1 MHVTDRGD
9 DNMALWYYITLFILS
24 FIMTNI
30 YAAKWH
36 KHFDVYFTL
45 VFTMI
50 PLVNLGYMML
60 ALSKGLESALFAM
73 RIIYI
78 GGCFLIFFIMLSIF
92 SLCGITVPKTVKVCT
107 LIFLSILYL
116 SVLTI
121 GFLPWFYT
129 NVSFEIVNGYGI
141 LHREYGPAHTVF
153 YVMVVIC
160 FLVSFGAII
169 HSYFKKRQVSRVQL
183 ILLFIPELTSFFSY
197 VGRGQLPYAVEL
209 LPASYTFAQFMYL
222 LIANRITLY
231 DVDDTVIDSMIHD
244 GSVGFISLDFNERYL
259 GASEAAKKVF
269 PELLN
274 LTVDYSIWQEPVIRE
289 VFLNHLNE
297 FRESEDKNLFY
308 YQRDPDSSIY
318 EVTIQYLYDRD
329 RKKGYQFVIVDDTEN
344 QKYIALINSYNSDL
358 EKEVTKKTENLVQM
372 HNKLIMGMAVM
383 VESRDNS
390 TGGHIRRTSE
400 GVRILI
406 DEMKKTKSMDET
418 FCADLIKAAP
428 MHDLGKIA
436 VDDAVLRK
444 PGKFTP
450 EEFEK
455 MKAHAAEGARI
466 VNEILKD
473 TEAESFRKLAVNVAH
488 YHHER
493 WDGSGYPE
501 RLKGEEIP
509 LEARIMAIADVYDAL
524 VSKRVYKDAMSF
536 EKADSI
542 IMEGFGSQF
551 DPGLKTCYENARPLL
566 EEYYSSLDETG
577 AKTDN

>member
-1 MHVTDRGD
+1 MTAVWD
-9 DNMALWYYITLFILS
+9 S
-24 FIMTNI
+24 FHSTSMSGI
-30 YAAKWH
+30 
-36 KHFDVYFTL
+36 
-45 VFTMI
+45 
-50 PLVNLGYMML
+50 
-60 ALSKGLESALFAM
+60 SAQA
-73 RIIYI
+73 
-78 GGCFLIFFIMLSIF
+78 
-92 SLCGITVPKTVKVCT
+92 
-107 LIFLSILYL
+107 
-116 SVLTI
+116 
-121 GFLPWFYT
+121 
-129 NVSFEIVNGYGI
+129 
-141 LHREYGPAHTVF
+141 
-153 YVMVVIC
+153 
-160 FLVSFGAII
+160 
-169 HSYFKKRQVSRVQL
+169 
-183 ILLFIPELTSFFSY
+183 
-197 VGRGQLPYAVEL
+197 
-209 LPASYTFAQFMYL
+209 
-222 LIANRITLY
+222 
-231 DVDDTVIDSMIHD
+231 
-244 GSVGFISLDFNERYL
+244 
-259 GASEAAKKVF
+259 KVF

-542 IMEGFGSQF
+542 ITEGFGSQF